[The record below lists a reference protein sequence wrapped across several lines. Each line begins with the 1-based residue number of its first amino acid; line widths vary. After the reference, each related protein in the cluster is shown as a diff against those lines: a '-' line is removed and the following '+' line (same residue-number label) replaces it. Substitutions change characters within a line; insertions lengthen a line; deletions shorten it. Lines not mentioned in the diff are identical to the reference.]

1 MTTAIAIA
9 ITHGSGSRR
18 DRVPQLLQETS
29 DSLLETG
36 ITALLKDTILWQ
48 PEPYPV
54 PLAALAN
61 MRFRWQAEQRWFHRS
76 LVRRLV
82 GLGVTFSRLLLHE
95 LLNRRA
101 AARGRFLRMILV
113 DKHRAAWR
121 RALDAEV
128 DVAVVLEDDAVLTRS
143 LTELLPAFSV
153 LDSDVPVFVNL
164 GSGNDR
170 SIYSLR
176 PSSVG
181 HGDWLEGQFADTA
194 VAYLA
199 NRAALQAIAQAD
211 ARWPFARNVGAD
223 AMISSAIMHSPG
235 VCCLF
240 PPEPLYLNGTIE
252 GHFTPELPRSRV
264 HKAAKNPS

>member
-9 ITHGSGSRR
+9 ITHSNGSRR
-18 DRVPQLLQETS
+18 DRVPQLLRETG
-29 DSLLETG
+29 DSLRDMGL
-36 ITALLKDTILWQ
+36 TACLKDTILWQ
-48 PEPYPV
+48 PEPHPV
-54 PLAALAN
+54 PLNLIAN
-61 MRFRWQAEQRWFHRS
+61 LRFRWQAEKRWFHRS
-76 LVRRLV
+76 LVRRLA
-82 GLGVTFSRLLLHE
+82 GLGVTSTRLLLDQ
-95 LLNRRA
+95 LLRPRS

-113 DKHRAAWR
+113 DKHREAWR
-121 RALDAEV
+121 RALDAET
-128 DVAVVLEDDAVLTRS
+128 DVAVVVEDDAVLTRS
-143 LTELLPAFSV
+143 FTELLPAFS
-153 LDSDVPVFVNL
+153 LLESDVPVFVNL

-223 AMISSAIMHSPG
+223 AMISSAIMHSSG